1 MPRLTID
8 QLREHTRKGELF
20 PVYVLHGKETFRRNI
35 AARFIA
41 DRAFSEG
48 ELREFNE
55 DAISL
60 SEPERFR
67 DVLTAAEQLPML
79 ASRRVIRATDVAVSS
94 TPAKDTLKEEYEE
107 PLSEYLRSPSPQTVL
122 LLIADELNG
131 NRKITKLLVKHAA
144 VVEFAAPEGREL
156 REWAVKEFRSQDA
169 EIDSSALTH
178 LLNLVGTDLW
188 RLSNQISKLVTAAK
202 PNRTVTKDLVDLH
215 VERSDEADHFGLAE
229 PLVANRRRESLT
241 MLKKLHDDGAEPL
254 GQIGILGYNLRKLAM
269 SGRGTGPQSDR
280 IRQSILRNAETDIA
294 IKTSVGGPGPAG
306 ARLQFEK
313 LVLEMLMSGKD

>member
-107 PLSEYLRSPSPQTVL
+107 PLSEYLRSPSP
-122 LLIADELNG
+122 
-131 NRKITKLLVKHAA
+131 
-144 VVEFAAPEGREL
+144 
-156 REWAVKEFRSQDA
+156 
-169 EIDSSALTH
+169 
-178 LLNLVGTDLW
+178 
-188 RLSNQISKLVTAAK
+188 
-202 PNRTVTKDLVDLH
+202 
-215 VERSDEADHFGLAE
+215 
-229 PLVANRRRESLT
+229 
-241 MLKKLHDDGAEPL
+241 
-254 GQIGILGYNLRKLAM
+254 
-269 SGRGTGPQSDR
+269 
-280 IRQSILRNAETDIA
+280 
-294 IKTSVGGPGPAG
+294 
-306 ARLQFEK
+306 
-313 LVLEMLMSGKD
+313 